1 MLRVPESVLL
11 QRKVPAQALVMSQRT
26 VQKMKKSIKGFG
38 LDAVQDALTA
48 ALVTTGILRRR
59 FRIGRDMS
67 TLIGR
72 AVAATRH
79 HIAWK
84 FTSDSV
90 VHVQVAVGKVKAEVP
105 LCRNHEAG
113 NYVRQHQIR
122 YCYEVTPRPRTPAN
136 GYLRSFDNVTQ
147 KWDYIRLE
155 PNGKAWW
162 KSSGRP
168 LPCWRCVE
176 CGKWRP
182 MECGCHTRTGDRE
195 MGCYKEGEYWCVH
208 LHQGT
213 PSGWL
218 CQECHVPLNQPK

>member
-1 MLRVPESVLL
+1 MKSV
-11 QRKVPAQALVMSQRT
+11 
-26 VQKMKKSIKGFG
+26 KGFG
-38 LDAVQDALTA
+38 LDAVQDALTSA
-48 ALVTTGILRRR
+48 FVITGILRRR

-90 VHVQVAVGKVKAEVP
+90 VHVRLSLTDSGVQVEVP
-105 LCRNHEAG
+105 LVRNHEAN

-122 YCYEVTPRPRTPAN
+122 YCYEVTSRPGACKDGLIKSFNNVSQEWDFINVNKPAQACW
-136 GYLRSFDNVTQ
+136 VKT
-147 KWDYIRLE
+147 
-155 PNGKAWW
+155 GKPVPSW
-162 KSSGRP
+162 KCSQCFR
-168 LPCWRCVE
+168 
-176 CGKWRP
+176 WRP

-195 MGCYKEGEYWCVH
+195 MGCYKEGEYWCAH

-218 CQECHVPLNQPK
+218 CLECHIPLNQPK